1 MHLPESRHTAYFLL
15 LQGVG
20 GGDGLVH
27 PIRILLFRDLNAHS
41 VTTYLIK
48 YNPLGKG
55 GHANHL
61 YTNPGL
67 ISAIANPQI
76 SLV

>member
-1 MHLPESRHTAYFLL
+1 MSVGTGRQNIKILFWKEQFHFWEYITGFSPALHLQF
-15 LQGVG
+15 
-20 GGDGLVH
+20 
-27 PIRILLFRDLNAHS
+27 
-41 VTTYLIK
+41 IK

-55 GHANHL
+55 GQANFFKSLLANHL
-61 YTNPGL
+61 STNPGL